1 MTTPEQMEAAARVRD
16 AENDLAESRALES
29 AWDKIDNKI
38 QVAVILGRCDEGKGL
53 NIKFTLLELKMLR
66 QFRRKFA

>member
-1 MTTPEQMEAAARVRD
+1 MTPEQMEAHTRRENDVRD
-16 AENDLAESRALES
+16 NAALES

-38 QVAVILGRCDEGKGL
+38 ATTPAGAQRNLVVKL
-53 NIKFTLLELKMLR
+53 TLLELKMLR

>member
-1 MTTPEQMEAAARVRD
+1 MTPEQMEADARRRD
-16 AENDLAESRALES
+16 AENNERDRKALES

-38 QVAVILGRCDEGKGL
+38 AATPGGVQRDLVV
-53 NIKFTLLELKMLR
+53 KFTLLELKMLR